1 MSDFLAKLNP
11 QQRKAVETTEEPLLI
26 IAGAGTGKTSV
37 ISHRIAHIIDK
48 KLARP
53 SEILALTFTEKAAG
67 EMEDRVDVL
76 VPYGYIDTWI
86 STFHAFGDRILREN
100 ALDLGLSPDFRVLT
114 KPEQVL
120 FFQQNL
126 FRFDLSYF
134 RPLSNP
140 TKFIGAIL
148 NHFSRIKDEDI
159 APEEYLK
166 FAKDFKGD
174 AKEKEKYQE
183 LARVFSQYEELKSQA
198 GLLDF
203 GDQIVLTLKLFRKY
217 PKILAEHQEKF
228 KYILVDEYQDTNFAQ
243 NQNVK
248 MLAGKHKNICVCGDD
263 DQCLPPGSLI
273 STLTGKKKIETL
285 KVGDEIVTAVG
296 KGHLGTSKITRVF
309 KNRKKTRFLTFTTE
323 KGHKVTVTDNHK
335 MFCYVP
341 VRKKDRCFHY
351 VYLMYRQ
358 NLGWRIGVTDDL
370 VQRLK
375 LERSAD
381 KIVGLRSFLTD
392 AEARY
397 WEMFWA
403 LKYGIPPVIFKPRG
417 NAIIGDKLYQEF
429 DTQKAASDLARNLK
443 IDLDNPHYCLDA
455 VTRGFSNRVKINVYL
470 CARKYISKSAKKYGR
485 ILKNPSI
492 THCVSIQTTNRS
504 VIEKLKARGIFAKKR
519 KEGYVVRFES
529 PNLLKI
535 RDFALKLEKITGG
548 FIEGKFSLGSLNFKN
563 LPALVLPAGNVLPGH
578 YLPIIEGF
586 RVKYD
591 KIIEVVE
598 KTKEQTVY
606 DLEIDRT
613 HNFIANNVVVHNS
626 IYKFRGA
633 AISNILEFRKNF
645 PKAGEIVLTQNYRSS
660 QAILDSAY
668 KLIVNNNPD
677 RLEVKNKIVKVLK
690 SSQKARGAAP
700 KKLFGATI
708 SEETDL
714 VISEIEKIKKS
725 TNFNWRDFAILVRA
739 NSHAQSFIQTL
750 NLHQIPFKFSGSS
763 GLYEREEIRL
773 LIAFLTSISS
783 FSDSLNLYNLAISEL
798 YDLEI
803 SDCVKIM
810 DFCRRKNIALFDA
823 FEKIRNL
830 QIEVSAESQTTIEKI
845 VFDLK
850 KFLEL
855 SKKEPIG
862 KVLYQF
868 LEDSGYLKK
877 LEREASAESEQK
889 IQNIAKFFEKISSF
903 SKLASDESVKNFVS
917 YLEVIRSAGEDS
929 ETAEIDP
936 ELDAVNVLT
945 VHAAKGLEF
954 KVVFLVN
961 LVADRFPSRER
972 SETIP
977 VPDALIRETLPSGDF
992 HLQEE
997 RRLFYVGMT
1006 RACDLLYFSYARDY
1020 GGKRLKKVS
1029 FFVLEA
1035 LGEKEREVKV
1045 VKILPLEKIKKA
1057 ALEKPGQLL
1066 LLESKIIKLNQQQ
1079 IDDYLTCPLKYK
1091 YASILRIPILKHHAV
1106 VYGFAMHKAVEE
1118 FFRQKQLGKILPLSE
1133 LLSVFEN
1140 TWEGEGF
1147 LTAEHEAKRVEQ
1159 GRLSL
1164 ADFWERESKKQEK
1177 PTFIEKPFKF
1187 SLGDVVMGGRWDRV
1201 DVSSNFVKITDFKS
1215 SEGIDEEKAKRRAK
1229 ESIQLGVYSLAYK
1242 KIYGRLPNVVGL
1254 YFLESGVVGEF
1265 GPDEK
1270 TVEKTESQIKEVE
1283 EGIKEDNFQASP
1295 SYMACQYCAYNSICP
1310 FTATKA

>member
-1 MSDFLAKLNP
+1 MSDFLAKLNS
-11 QQRKAVETTEEPLLI
+11 QQRKAVETTEGPLLI

-48 KLARP
+48 KLAKP
-53 SEILALTFTEKAAG
+53 AEILALTFTEKAAQ

-134 RPLSNP
+134 RPLGNP

-148 NHFSRIKDEDI
+148 DHFSRIKDEDV
-159 APEEYLK
+159 APGEYLK
-166 FAKDFKGD
+166 FAKNLKGD
-174 AKEKEKYQE
+174 AREAEKYQE

-203 GDQIVLTLKLFRKY
+203 GDQIVLVLKLFRKY
-217 PKILAEHQEKF
+217 PKILAEYQEKF
-228 KYILVDEYQDTNFAQ
+228 KYILVDQYQDTNFAQ
-243 NQNVK
+243 NQIVK
-248 MLAGKHKNICVCGDD
+248 ILADKHKNICVCGDD
-263 DQCLPPGSLI
+263 DQ
-273 STLTGKKKIETL
+273 
-285 KVGDEIVTAVG
+285 
-296 KGHLGTSKITRVF
+296 
-309 KNRKKTRFLTFTTE
+309 
-323 KGHKVTVTDNHK
+323 
-335 MFCYVP
+335 
-341 VRKKDRCFHY
+341 
-351 VYLMYRQ
+351 
-358 NLGWRIGVTDDL
+358 
-370 VQRLK
+370 
-375 LERSAD
+375 
-381 KIVGLRSFLTD
+381 
-392 AEARY
+392 
-397 WEMFWA
+397 
-403 LKYGIPPVIFKPRG
+403 
-417 NAIIGDKLYQEF
+417 
-429 DTQKAASDLARNLK
+429 
-443 IDLDNPHYCLDA
+443 
-455 VTRGFSNRVKINVYL
+455 
-470 CARKYISKSAKKYGR
+470 
-485 ILKNPSI
+485 
-492 THCVSIQTTNRS
+492 
-504 VIEKLKARGIFAKKR
+504 
-519 KEGYVVRFES
+519 
-529 PNLLKI
+529 
-535 RDFALKLEKITGG
+535 
-548 FIEGKFSLGSLNFKN
+548 
-563 LPALVLPAGNVLPGH
+563 
-578 YLPIIEGF
+578 
-586 RVKYD
+586 
-591 KIIEVVE
+591 
-598 KTKEQTVY
+598 
-606 DLEIDRT
+606 
-613 HNFIANNVVVHNS
+613 S

-633 AISNILEFRKNF
+633 AISNILEFKKNF
-645 PKAGEIVLTQNYRSS
+645 PQAKQIVLTQNYRSS

-690 SSQKARGAAP
+690 SSKKSKGTSP
-700 KKLFGATI
+700 KKLFGASI

-714 VISEIEKIKKS
+714 VIGEIEKIKKTS
-725 TNFNWRDFAILVRA
+725 SFGWRDFAILVRA
-739 NSHAQSFIQTL
+739 NSHAQSFMQTL

-773 LIAFLTSISS
+773 LIAFLTSMSS
-783 FSDSLNLYNLAISEL
+783 FSDSANLYHLATSEL

-803 SDCVKIM
+803 SDCVKIT
-810 DFCRRKNIALFDA
+810 DFCRRKNITLYDA

-830 QIEVSAESQTTIEKI
+830 QIEVSAESVTTIEKI
-845 VFDLK
+845 IFDLK

-855 SKKEPIG
+855 SKKESIG

-868 LEDSGYLKK
+868 LEDSGYLRK
-877 LEREASAESEQK
+877 LEREGSAESEQK

-917 YLEVIRSAGEDS
+917 YLEIIRSAGEIG

-936 ELDAVNVLT
+936 DLDAVNVLT

-972 SETIP
+972 PETIP
-977 VPDALIRETLPSGDF
+977 VPSALIRETLPSGDF

-1006 RACDLLYFSYARDY
+1006 RSCDLLYFSYARDY

-1029 FFVLEA
+1029 PFVLEV
-1035 LGEKEREVKV
+1035 LDEKEREEKIVKAS
-1045 VKILPLEKIKKA
+1045 PLEKIKKV
-1057 ALEKPGQLL
+1057 ALEKPGQLP
-1066 LLESKIIKLNQQQ
+1066 LLESKVIKLNQKQ

-1106 VYGFAMHKAVEE
+1106 VYGYAMHKAVEE
-1118 FFRQKQLGKILPLSE
+1118 FYRQKQTGKILPLGE

-1164 ADFWERESKKQEK
+1164 ADFWERESKKQDK

-1187 SLGDVVMGGRWDRV
+1187 SLGDVVLGGRWDRV

-1215 SEGIDEEKAKRRAK
+1215 SEGIDEERAKRRAK
-1229 ESIQLGVYSLAYK
+1229 ESIQLGVYALAYK

-1254 YFLESGVVGEF
+1254 YFLESGLVGEF
-1265 GPDEK
+1265 EPDEK

-1283 EGIKEDNFQASP
+1283 EGIKEDNFEASP